1 MVLAQIPITFINSL
15 NILLFNMGN
24 KPRGINAGKK
34 LKQRRKSGKWHYKW
48 YVKRFTKSRFDP
60 LEGASQAK
68 GIVLEKVQLE
78 AKQPNSAMRKAVRV
92 QLIKNGKQVTAF
104 CPGDGATK
112 FIDEHDE
119 VIIECIG
126 GAMGKSKGDIPG
138 VRWQVIKVND
148 QSLDALLKGIIEKAR
163 K

>member
-1 MVLAQIPITFINSL
+1 
-15 NILLFNMGN
+15 MGN
-24 KPRGINAGKK
+24 KSRGLFAGKK
-34 LKQRRKSGKWHYKW
+34 LSRRRKIGRWHYQP
-48 YVKRFTKSRFDP
+48 YVKRVLRLKQKSDP

-78 AKQPNSAMRKAVRV
+78 AKQPNSAMRKCVRV
-92 QLIKNGKQVTAF
+92 QLTKNGRQVTAF
-104 CPGDGATK
+104 CPRDGATK
-112 FIDEHDE
+112 MVDEHDE
-119 VIIECIG
+119 VLIECIG

-148 QSLDALLKGIIEKAR
+148 QSLNALLKGRIEKAR